1 MSEAANSF
9 FDHCTKSALNFVR
22 TVLIADNQPFVSPSL
37 PEPPK
42 VAARKSSLFPGVVS
56 SQEVDSSQGRLKEDE
71 ASGSGTYGNHDIDLR
86 EIVNSFSQLG
96 LVCGS
101 YLPDNKTARD
111 EIVDTTFLAAKFA
124 DISIIDW
131 QLEVDNSQ
139 AAIGVIRKLLEYDL
153 EIGGRLRLV
162 LVYTGEPDLES
173 AAAELE
179 KGLGHLARVCD
190 TNKRLLNSESAR
202 IRFINKPTRKDYTNN
217 PDVVSWRDLP
227 TRAIKEF
234 TILSQGLLKA
244 FALDSIAA
252 IRNDTHRLLAQFS
265 PCMDGVFAGQRSTAS
280 DPDDAG
286 RLLTDVI
293 LSEFSI
299 TVNKAKIAER
309 VVGKAGSVL
318 WLGTQTGLQETNVN
332 ILFNAEG
339 RDISKLN
346 SASKIQL
353 VEDGFSGL
361 KKLGGQQ
368 GGLKVC
374 NSFFKSDEES
384 EKAHKDFSVLSTLAR
399 HSGVGV
405 ARVVDTPPILTLGV
419 VLRSLEPIAD
429 TDIFEYILCLQPKC
443 DAVRLDVLK
452 NPRGF
457 SFVEIVQ
464 CSSGYEL
471 VLPIESTYE
480 TFNLP
485 YKDLI
490 IRTIRFAASAGR
502 SVVAAEKEDSRWV
515 FTDSSGKKWRWIA
528 ELREQ
533 NSLSLV
539 NKIMSSLTRVGLNQ
553 SEWLRLQSS
562 K

>member
-56 SQEVDSSQGRLKEDE
+56 SQEVDSSQGGLNEDE

-86 EIVNSFSQLG
+86 EIVNSFSRLG

-153 EIGGRLRLV
+153 EVGGRLRLV

-332 ILFNAEG
+332 ISFNAEG

-419 VLRSLEPIAD
+419 VLRSLEPIVD
-429 TDIFEYILCLQPKC
+429 TNIFEYILCLQPKC
-443 DAVRLDVLK
+443 DAVRLDVLT

-471 VLPIESTYE
+471 VLPIESTCE

>member
-1 MSEAANSF
+1 MSEAAKSF
-9 FDHCTKSALNFVR
+9 FDHCTSSARNFIR
-22 TVLIADNQPFVSPSL
+22 TVLIADNQPFVAPSVSDA
-37 PEPPK
+37 PK
-42 VAARKSSLFPGVVS
+42 VAARKSSLFPIVQSLTEGEGS
-56 SQEVDSSQGRLKEDE
+56 KRSLSDDG
-71 ASGSGTYGNHDIDLR
+71 ASVTSLYGNHDIDLR
-86 EIVNSFSQLG
+86 EIVNSFSRLG

-101 YLPDNKTARD
+101 YLPDSKTSRS
-111 EIVDTTFLAAKFA
+111 EIIDTTFLAAKFA

-131 QLEVDNSQ
+131 QLEVDNSE
-139 AAIGVIRKLLEYDL
+139 AAIEVIKKLLEYDV
-153 EIGGRLRLV
+153 EVGGRLRLI

-179 KGLGHLARVCD
+179 ESLIGLAKVCD
-190 TNKRLLNSESAR
+190 SNKRLLKSESAR
-202 IRFINKPTRKDYTNN
+202 IRFINKPTRKDYTDN
-217 PDVVSWRDLP
+217 PDVVSWIDLP
-227 TRAIKEF
+227 ARAINEF

-265 PCMDGVFAGQRSTAS
+265 PSMDGVFAGQRSTAS

-286 RLLTDVI
+286 RLLTDVV

-299 TVNKAKIAER
+299 TVNKARIAEK
-309 VVGKAGSVL
+309 VVGKIGSVL
-318 WLGTQTGLQETNVN
+318 WLGAQADLQETDVSITFKAPGKD
-332 ILFNAEG
+332 IL
-339 RDISKLN
+339 KLN
-346 SASKIQL
+346 SAAKVQL
-353 VEDGFSGL
+353 VEGGFTGL
-361 KKLGGQQ
+361 KRLGGQ

-399 HSGVGV
+399 HSGAGV
-405 ARVVDTPPILTLGV
+405 ARVVDTSPVLTLGV
-419 VLRSLEPIAD
+419 VLQSLNPIED
-429 TDIFEYILCLQPKC
+429 TDNFEFILCLQPKC
-443 DAVRLDVLK
+443 DAVRLDVLQ
-452 NPRGF
+452 NARGF
-457 SFVEIVQ
+457 SFVEIVP
-464 CSSGYEL
+464 CESGYEL
-471 VLPIESTYE
+471 VLPIESTYK

-490 IRTIRFAASAGR
+490 IRTIRFAASTGR
-502 SVVAAEKEDSRWV
+502 SVVAAEKDGVRWI
-515 FTDSSGKKWRWIA
+515 FTDNAGKKWIWIA

-539 NKIMSSLTRVGLNQ
+539 NKIMSSLSRVGLNQ

>member
-1 MSEAANSF
+1 MSEAADNF
-9 FDHCTKSALNFVR
+9 FTHCASSARNFVR
-22 TVLIADNQPFVSPSL
+22 TVLIADNQPFVAPTVSDS
-37 PEPPK
+37 PK
-42 VAARKSSLFPGVVS
+42 VAARKSGLFPNAISPQELDASKSVVS
-56 SQEVDSSQGRLKEDE
+56 DDGASASS
-71 ASGSGTYGNHDIDLR
+71 AYSNHDIDLR
-86 EIVNSFSQLG
+86 EIVNSFSRLG

-101 YLPDNKTARD
+101 YLPDSKTGRD
-111 EIVDTTFLAAKFA
+111 EIVNTTFLAAKFA

-131 QLEVDNSQ
+131 QLEVDNSE
-139 AAIGVIRKLLEYDL
+139 AAIGVVKKLLEYDL
-153 EIGGRLRLV
+153 EVGGRLRLV

-173 AAAELE
+173 AAVELE
-179 KGLGHLARVCD
+179 KGLGGLAKICD

-202 IRFINKPTRKDYTNN
+202 IRFINKPTRKDYTDN
-217 PDVVSWRDLP
+217 PDVVSWVDLP
-227 TRAIKEF
+227 DRAINEF

-265 PCMDGVFAGQRSTAS
+265 PSMDGVFAGQRSTAS
-280 DPDDAG
+280 DPDDAA

-299 TVNKAKIAER
+299 TVNKSKVAER
-309 VVGKAGSVL
+309 VVGKSGSVL
-318 WLGTQTGLQETNVN
+318 WLGAQAGLQETDVN
-332 ILFNAEG
+332 ITFNAVG
-339 RDISKLN
+339 RDILKLN
-346 SASKIQL
+346 SAAKVQL
-353 VEDGFSGL
+353 VECGFSGL
-361 KKLGGQQ
+361 KKLGGQ

-374 NSFFKSDEES
+374 NSFFRSDEES

-405 ARVVDTPPILTLGV
+405 ARLVDTPPVLTLGV
-419 VLRSLEPIAD
+419 VLQSLEPIAD
-429 TDIFEYILCLQPKC
+429 TENFEYILCLQPKC
-443 DAVRLDVLK
+443 DAVRLDVLE

-471 VLPIESTYE
+471 VIPIESTYK

-490 IRTIRFAASAGR
+490 IRTIRFAASTGR
-502 SVVAAEKEDSRWV
+502 SVVAADNEDARWV
-515 FTDSSGKKWRWIA
+515 FKDSTGKKWKWVA